1 MLKKRINY
9 EPESVEELPLYC
21 GHGQK
26 WLGLFLGGQTSGFVK
41 DYSMP
46 AIEQGL
52 AAWTDVQGRRWII
65 LRGGNRGVE
74 AAAVEL
80 S

>member
-26 WLGLFLGGQTSGFVK
+26 WLGLFLDGQTSGF
-41 DYSMP
+41 
-46 AIEQGL
+46 
-52 AAWTDVQGRRWII
+52 GR
-65 LRGGNRGVE
+65 LV
-74 AAAVEL
+74 L
-80 S
+80 HQ